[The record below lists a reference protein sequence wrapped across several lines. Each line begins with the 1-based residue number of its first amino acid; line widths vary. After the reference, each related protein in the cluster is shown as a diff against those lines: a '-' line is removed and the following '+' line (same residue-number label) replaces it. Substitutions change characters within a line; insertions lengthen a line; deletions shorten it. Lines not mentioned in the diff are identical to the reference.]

1 MADITKEQKQQI
13 RTLTRRANRRIE
25 RATEGQ
31 RSALEYY
38 VNKATG
44 ADKFSATTKGLSA
57 EQAAAKIRDIERF
70 LAGESSTRKGWDK
83 IKEEN
88 VHKANET
95 LKLQGYDLS
104 NEELAEIL
112 EQVDTSSKKDFYK
125 AINLVEAKKIEEGEG
140 WEGSPDEITAAIA
153 EKFTYQQALTK
164 ALQARATRGQN

>member
-31 RSALEYY
+31 RAALEYY

-88 VHKANET
+88 VRKANET
-95 LKLQGYDLS
+95 LRSQGYDLS

>member
-1 MADITKEQKQQI
+1 MAGITKEQKQQI
-13 RTLTRRANRRIE
+13 RLLTRRANRRIE

-44 ADKFSATTKGLSA
+44 ADKFSAATKGLTA

-70 LAGESSTRKGWDK
+70 LASESSTRKGWDK
-83 IKEEN
+83 IKNEN
-88 VHKANET
+88 VRKANET
-95 LKLQGYDLS
+95 LKQQGYDLS

-125 AINLVEAKKIEEGEG
+125 AINLVEAKKITEGEG
-140 WEGSPDEITAAIA
+140 WEGSPDEITAAIT

-164 ALQARATRGQN
+164 ALQARANRGKN